1 MKIMKKYRF
10 VLYSLLL
17 FALLGIGVGLWVQ
30 SQRGG
35 YQERWIRIDTK
46 IEREVRQLSFPVL
59 QESTSKVGFLLFA
72 LQGEKLLEIP
82 FDTPLDKL
90 PQKLRQMFSHQGV
103 KVHKINTQN
112 LKGRY
117 EVLMKLGWENK
128 ITHILRFILKKK
140 KVALLVDDFGY
151 SNGPVVK
158 AFLDELDIPLTISI
172 IPGTPYANLVAEKAY
187 KQKKEIVVHLPM
199 QPQQEFKGSYRWI
212 VLEEMPES
220 KINKLVREAIK
231 DVPHARG
238 LNNHMGSLITTQ
250 EKPMR
255 AVLEVIKRK
264 NLYFVDSRSSHN
276 SVAFSL
282 ARRMGVKSA
291 RNDSFLDNYKEI
303 EYIKERFYS
312 HLESLKSGGGSVAI
326 CHATLTT
333 ARAIKEIVSGLERR
347 KVELV
352 FVSELVE

>member
-1 MKIMKKYRF
+1 MKRF
-10 VLYSLLL
+10 RFLVYLVLF

-30 SQRGG
+30 YQRRD
-35 YQERWIRIDTK
+35 YQVEWARIDAK
-46 IEREVRQLSFPVL
+46 IEREVSELAFPVL
-59 QESTSKVGFLLFA
+59 QEGTRKTGFLFSL
-72 LQGEKLLEIP
+72 LQEQKLLEIP
-82 FDTPLDKL
+82 FNTPLDRL
-90 PQKLRQMFSHQGV
+90 PQKLRQVFSHRGV
-103 KVHKINTQN
+103 KVHKIKTEDF
-112 LKGRY
+112 KDRY
-117 EVLMKLGWENK
+117 EVLMKLGWEKK

-151 SNGPVVK
+151 SNGPVVE
-158 AFLDELDIPLTISI
+158 AFLDELNIPLTVSI

-187 KQKKEIVVHLPM
+187 KEKKEIVVHLPM
-199 QPQQEFKGSYRWI
+199 QPQGEFKGSYRWI
-212 VLEEMPES
+212 VLEGMPES
-220 KINKLVREAIK
+220 EIKNLVREAIE
-231 DVPHARG
+231 DVPHVRG

-312 HLESLKSGGGSVAI
+312 HLESLRSGGGSVAI

-333 ARAIKEIVSGLERR
+333 AYAIKEIVSGLEKR

>member
-1 MKIMKKYRF
+1 M
-10 VLYSLLL
+10 
-17 FALLGIGVGLWVQ
+17 GLWVQ
-30 SQRGG
+30 YQRGD
-35 YQERWIRIDTK
+35 YEERWKEIDAK
-46 IEREVRQLSFPVL
+46 IEREVSESIFPVL
-59 QESTSKVGFLLFA
+59 QEDTKKVGFLFSA

-90 PQKLRQMFSHQGV
+90 PQKLRQMFSRQGV
-103 KVHKINTQN
+103 KIHKINTAN
-112 LKGRY
+112 LKDRY
-117 EVLMKLGWENK
+117 EVLVKLGWEKK

-151 SNGPVVK
+151 SNGPVVE
-158 AFLDELDIPLTISI
+158 AFLNELDIPLTVAI

-187 KQKKEIVVHLPM
+187 KQKKEIMVHLPM

-212 VLEEMPES
+212 VLEGMPES
-220 KINKLVREAIK
+220 KIKKLVREAIE

-250 EKPMR
+250 EEPMR
-255 AVLEVIKRK
+255 AVLEVIKRE

-276 SVAFSL
+276 SIAFSL
-282 ARRMGVKSA
+282 ARRMGVRSA
-291 RNDSFLDNYKEI
+291 RNDCFLDNQKEI

-312 HLESLKSGGGSVAI
+312 HLESVKNGRDSVAV

-333 ARAIKEIVSGLERR
+333 ARAIKEIVSQLEKR
-347 KVELV
+347 KIELV
-352 FVSELVE
+352 LVSELVE

>member
-1 MKIMKKYRF
+1 MKKSRF
-10 VLYSLLL
+10 VLYLLLL

-30 SQRGG
+30 YQRGG
-35 YQERWIRIDTK
+35 YEERWTRIDAK
-46 IEREVRQLSFPVL
+46 IEREVSESTFPVL
-59 QESTSKVGFLLFA
+59 QEGTRKVGFLFSA

-82 FDTPLDKL
+82 FDTPLDKF
-90 PQKLRQMFSHQGV
+90 PQKLRQMFSRQGV
-103 KVHKINTQN
+103 KVHKINTAN
-112 LKGRY
+112 LKDRY
-117 EVLMKLGWENK
+117 EVLMKLGWEKK

-151 SNGPVVK
+151 SNGPVVE
-158 AFLDELDIPLTISI
+158 AFLNELDIPLTVAI

-199 QPQQEFKGSYRWI
+199 QPRQEFKGSYRWI
-212 VLEEMPES
+212 VLEGMPES
-220 KINKLVREAIK
+220 KIKKLVREAIR

-255 AVLEVIKRK
+255 AVLEVIKRE

-282 ARRMGVKSA
+282 ARRMGVRSA
-291 RNDSFLDNYKEI
+291 RNDCFLDNEREI
-303 EYIKERFYS
+303 EYIKERFQS
-312 HLESLKSGGGSVAI
+312 HLESLKSGRDSVAI

-333 ARAIKEIVSGLERR
+333 ARAIKEIVSGLEKR

-352 FVSELVE
+352 LVSELVE